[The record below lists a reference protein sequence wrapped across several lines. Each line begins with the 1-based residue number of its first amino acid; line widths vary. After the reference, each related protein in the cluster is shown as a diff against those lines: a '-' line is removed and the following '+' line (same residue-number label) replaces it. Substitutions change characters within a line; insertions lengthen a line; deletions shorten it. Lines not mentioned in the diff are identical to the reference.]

1 MFRLDT
7 FGGLRLTCGQH
18 ERSLRRRQLALLA
31 RLAAATDRAVSR
43 DELLAMFWP
52 ESDGDGA
59 RHSLD
64 QLLYEARR
72 TVGAA
77 FTSGTTALRLDP
89 DVIACDLAEWAS
101 ALADKNLERAV
112 AVYRGPFL
120 QGFYL
125 QGAQGFER
133 WVESR
138 RTEFATQHR
147 RALETLAGRASRE
160 GRFTDAVEWWRRLA
174 AEDRF
179 GSRTALGLMRA
190 MVDAGDRA
198 GALDFARV
206 HEQIVRAE
214 LESPPDPVVTTYVES
229 LRVSPPQAAAVSFAE
244 HALPVPASTAAA
256 PGPEASTSSA
266 VPLSTQPGQP
276 RRSWMRFRA
285 GAAGLV
291 LAPML
296 ALMLVA
302 IRHRD
307 AADGRQRDVP
317 NARHDS
323 VQDNAAPGRR
333 HASRGTKNLAAYDL
347 YVHGNDRL
355 HQRSDSG
362 FMRAIAELEQAVALD
377 PNYAEA
383 YAALARAYGTA
394 STFTFS
400 LSPTDREN
408 MHSRAVA
415 AASRAIA
422 LDNSLADAHAELG
435 YLLGLGGDPLAAI
448 AELERSIALDSTV
461 SGVYEM
467 LAKSYELADRPDDAI
482 VAAKRA
488 VATDS
493 MSAAAAAELGDALY
507 YARRYDDALAQLM
520 KVVAL
525 RPPLRRTAFYLAEV
539 YLVKHRW
546 KEAIEVMQPDTSD
559 RDSRGLVG
567 YALARSGHRP
577 DARRLLVRM
586 LAARSTAAG
595 AIAEVYVGLERYDSA
610 FVWLDRS
617 FDDHSLHPMI
627 MGPLFDDVHARPEF
641 KRVRQR
647 LGLPAE

>member
-7 FGGLRLTCGQH
+7 FGGLRLTCDQR

-31 RLAAATDRAVSR
+31 RLAVAADRGVSR

-72 TVGAA
+72 TIGASL
-77 FTSGTTALRLDP
+77 TSGTTTLRLDP
-89 DVIACDLAEWAS
+89 DVIASDVADWAA
-101 ALADKNLERAV
+101 ALADQDLERVV
-112 AVYRGPFL
+112 AVYQGPFL

-125 QGAQGFER
+125 QGAQDFER
-133 WVESR
+133 WVESK
-138 RTEFATQHR
+138 RTEFVTQHR
-147 RALETLAGRASRE
+147 RALEALAAQASRG
-160 GRFTDAVEWWRRLA
+160 GRVTDAVDWWRRLA

-206 HEQIVRAE
+206 HEQIVLAE
-214 LESPPDPVVTTYVES
+214 LDSPPDPVVTMYAES
-229 LRVSPPQAAAVSFAE
+229 LRTSPSRAAATPNAE
-244 HALPVPASTAAA
+244 RITAVPASTVAASA
-256 PGPEASTSSA
+256 PDASTPA
-266 VPLSTQPGQP
+266 LGPVSTQPGER
-276 RRSWMRFRA
+276 RRSRVPFRA
-285 GAAGLV
+285 GAAALV
-291 LAPML
+291 LVPML

-302 IRHRD
+302 IRYRD
-307 AADGRQRDVP
+307 MAPGHQHGLP
-317 NARHDS
+317 NARPGS
-323 VQDNAAPGRR
+323 AQDAAASARR
-333 HASRGTKNLAAYDL
+333 PAARGTKNLAAYDL

-362 FMRAIAELEQAVALD
+362 FMRAIAELEQSVALD

-400 LSPTDREN
+400 LSPTDRDN
-408 MHSRAVA
+408 MHARAVA

-422 LDNSLADAHAELG
+422 LDDSLADAHAELG
-435 YLLGLGGDPLAAI
+435 YLLGLGHDPLASI
-448 AELERSIALDSTV
+448 SELERSLALDSTV
-461 SGVYEM
+461 SDVYEE
-467 LAKSYELADRPDDAI
+467 LAKAYELADRPDDAV
-482 VAAKRA
+482 VAAERA
-488 VATDS
+488 VSTDS

-507 YARRYDDALAQLM
+507 YARRYDDALSQLM

-525 RPPLRRTAFYLAEV
+525 RPPLRRTAFYLDEV

-546 KEAIEVMQPDTSD
+546 KEAIDVMRPDTSD
-559 RDSRGLVG
+559 RNSRGLIG
-567 YALARSGHRP
+567 YALARSGRER
-577 DARRLLVRM
+577 DARRLLQRM
-586 LAARSTAAG
+586 LATKSTSAA
-595 AIAEVYVGLERYDSA
+595 AVAEVYIGLRRYDSA

-641 KRVRQR
+641 RRVRKR
-647 LGLPAE
+647 LGLPPG